1 MAITTNLQTGEI
13 PEWLKSY
20 ITGGEYTDPTTGE
33 KKTSPGLLS
42 MATALVNKGQ
52 APYNPTVDEV
62 IGSTKNRIAA
72 FDPLQEYAFQE
83 ASNLGPSQYVGQGAG
98 LIGLAGTGQ
107 YGTAEAQQYMNP
119 YMQMVVDKQKQAARQ
134 DYQRQMP
141 TLGASAYQA
150 GAGRGT
156 RSNLMQ
162 AEANR
167 NLQNNLQNIQ
177 AKGLQD
183 AWQQG
188 QSQWSTDMNRMLQ
201 AGTGLGQLGQTDF
214 SQRLDANK
222 NRALMGATRQ
232 QQLQNIL
239 NTGYEDYL
247 ANLRNQYS
255 GLSWLADIYGGVPVT
270 DSTRTMFSPTTRPNT
285 AGTIAGL
292 GAAAVGASNG

>member
-1 MAITTNLQTGEI
+1 MAYSANLTTGEI

-52 APYNPTVDEV
+52 APYNATVDEI
-62 IGSTKNRIAA
+62 IGNTKNRIAS
-72 FDPLQEYAFQE
+72 FNPLQEYAFQE
-83 ASNLGPSQYVGQGAG
+83 ASNLGPSEYTGLGANMLG
-98 LIGLAGTGQ
+98 MAGTGQ
-107 YGTAEAQQYMNP
+107 YGMAQAQQYMNP
-119 YMQMVVDKQKQAARQ
+119 YMQMVVDQQKKTAVQ

-141 TLGASAYQA
+141 ILGAAAFQQ

-156 RSNLMQ
+156 RSNLLQ

-183 AWQQG
+183 AWSQG
-188 QSQWSTDMNRMLQ
+188 QTQYNADMSRMVQ
-201 AGTGLGQLGQTDF
+201 AGTGLGQLGQNAF
-214 SQRLDANK
+214 EQALASNK
-222 NRALMGATRQ
+222 NRATMGAAIQ
-232 QQLQNIL
+232 SQLQNIL

-247 ANLRNQYS
+247 SNLRNQYS
-255 GLSWLADIYGGVPVT
+255 GLSWLADIYSGVPVT
-270 DSTRTMFSPTTRPNT
+270 DSTRTMFSPSTRPNT
-285 AGTIAGL
+285 AGVVAGTITQ
-292 GAAAVGASNG
+292 AVGSS